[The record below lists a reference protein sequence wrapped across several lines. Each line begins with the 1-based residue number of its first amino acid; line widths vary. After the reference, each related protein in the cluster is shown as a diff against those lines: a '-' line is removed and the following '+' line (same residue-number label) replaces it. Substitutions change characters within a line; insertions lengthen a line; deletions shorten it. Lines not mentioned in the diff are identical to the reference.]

1 MGSFESQKPQWALN
15 SKIENKA
22 KQQKQKPKEQFSK
35 WVNLLH
41 LAEFPSPQYP
51 VSAFY
56 VPFINLLDKEPEI
69 KVWTIKMLSGLGSF
83 YQLRK

>member
-1 MGSFESQKPQWALN
+1 M
-15 SKIENKA
+15 
-22 KQQKQKPKEQFSK
+22 
-35 WVNLLH
+35 NLLH
-41 LAEFPSPQYP
+41 LAEFLSSSQYP